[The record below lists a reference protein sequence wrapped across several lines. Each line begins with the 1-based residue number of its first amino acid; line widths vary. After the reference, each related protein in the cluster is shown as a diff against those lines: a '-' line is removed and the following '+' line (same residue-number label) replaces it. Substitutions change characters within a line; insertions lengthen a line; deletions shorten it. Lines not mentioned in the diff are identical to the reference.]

1 MSFLKRIFTGEP
13 DDHSMGDVHG
23 NSLHTL
29 SPKEMEAHLEV
40 DCYGDFQLTG
50 AVRPSYDLQV
60 IPQQG
65 YRRDGF
71 RDRQSG
77 TEVPMLTAAASYEI
91 LFELFL
97 DLLTPLG
104 NVVDM
109 VLETSHH
116 CKVGEHDDFYREH
129 IDLPVLKSVLWDY
142 ENLLTNDGC
151 CGIAV
156 LNPSK
161 QQEVQFDEH
170 KMLLVYGD
178 PLDDFEG
185 ILESYGVQRQD
196 DIQFITEAE
205 HVHSSKDEYR
215 DSFDLFRSRIGVEDY
230 PG

>member
-13 DDHSMGDVHG
+13 DDQSTGGGHE

-40 DCYGDFQLTG
+40 DCYGEFQLTG

-65 YRRDGF
+65 YRRDTF
-71 RDRQSG
+71 RDRETG
-77 TEVPMLTAAASYEI
+77 TEVPMLTAAASHEI

-97 DLLTPLG
+97 DLLDPLG

-116 CKVGEHDDFYREH
+116 CKVGEHDDLYREH

-142 ENLLTNDGC
+142 EDLLTNDGC
-151 CGIAV
+151 SGIAV

-170 KMLLVYGD
+170 KILLVYGD

-205 HVHSSKDEYR
+205 HVHSSRDEYR
-215 DSFDLFRSRIGVEDY
+215 DSFDLFRSRIGAEGYRD
-230 PG
+230 